1 MGLVLKG
8 CVQCIEVKNLT
19 FEYTLKGILV
29 DASLDGVTLSLD
41 GVWNFDAHGAAELIR
56 VQAAEGISIR
66 NVMGLGLLPHAT
78 INLVKGKVNQVYM
91 ENILAKE
98 IDALRQLAEKIEA
111 LEEDRIQAYQTLKS
125 SLQSDGEESF
135 TEIVAHLPAKDR
147 DELLALYRHLKA
159 AVIRVKASAGLLN
172 YYVQSMSDALRQI
185 LEELFP
191 HRKGKMYSR
200 TGKPTEPGDESLMLY
215 GNA

>member
-1 MGLVLKG
+1 MK
-8 CVQCIEVKNLT
+8 T
-19 FEYTLKGILV
+19 STLKR
-29 DASLDGVTLSLD
+29 TLR
-41 GVWNFDAHGAAELIR
+41 AEARTLKDFADLQKDLQ
-56 VQAAEGISIR
+56 QAISKR
-66 NVMGLGLLPHAT
+66 QWTELN
-78 INLVKGKVNQVYM
+78 
-91 ENILAKE
+91 KE
-98 IDALRQLAEKIEA
+98 IDALRQLAEKIET

-125 SLQSDGEESF
+125 SLQADDQESF
-135 TEIVAHLPAKDR
+135 IEIVSRLPAKER
-147 DELLALYRHLKA
+147 DELLVLYRHLKA

-200 TGKPTEPGDESLMLY
+200 TGKAKEPGDESLMLY

>member
-1 MGLVLKG
+1 
-8 CVQCIEVKNLT
+8 VQT
-19 FEYTLKGILV
+19 TTLKR
-29 DASLDGVTLSLD
+29 TLR
-41 GVWNFDAHGAAELIR
+41 AEARTLKDFADLQKDLQ
-56 VQAAEGISIR
+56 QAISKR
-66 NVMGLGLLPHAT
+66 QWTELN
-78 INLVKGKVNQVYM
+78 
-91 ENILAKE
+91 KE
-98 IDALRQLAEKIEA
+98 IDALRQLAEKIET

-125 SLQSDGEESF
+125 SLQADNQEGF
-135 TEIVAHLPAKDR
+135 IEIVSRLPANER
-147 DELLALYRHLKA
+147 DELLVLYRHLKA

-200 TGKPTEPGDESLMLY
+200 TGKAKEPGDESLMLY

>member
-1 MGLVLKG
+1 MK
-8 CVQCIEVKNLT
+8 T
-19 FEYTLKGILV
+19 STLKRTLR
-29 DASLDGVTLSLD
+29 AEARSLKDFADLQKGLQQAISKRPWTELS
-41 GVWNFDAHGAAELIR
+41 
-56 VQAAEGISIR
+56 
-66 NVMGLGLLPHAT
+66 
-78 INLVKGKVNQVYM
+78 
-91 ENILAKE
+91 KE
-98 IDALRQLAEKIEA
+98 IDALRQLAEKIET

-125 SLQSDGEESF
+125 SLKADENDSF

-200 TGKPTEPGDESLMLY
+200 TGKPKEPGDESLMLY

>member
-1 MGLVLKG
+1 MK
-8 CVQCIEVKNLT
+8 T
-19 FEYTLKGILV
+19 STLKRTLR
-29 DASLDGVTLSLD
+29 AEARSLKD
-41 GVWNFDAHGAAELIR
+41 FAEL
-56 VQAAEGISIR
+56 QKGMQLAISKR
-66 NVMGLGLLPHAT
+66 QWT
-78 INLVKGKVNQVYM
+78 
-91 ENILAKE
+91 ELAKE
-98 IDALRQLAEKIEA
+98 IEALRQLAEKIET
-111 LEEDRIQAYQTLKS
+111 LEEDRIEAYQILKS
-125 SLQSDGEESF
+125 SLQADGEESF
-135 TEIVAHLPAKDR
+135 TQIVSRLPAKDR

-200 TGKPTEPGDESLMLY
+200 TGKPKEPGDESLMLY

>member
-1 MGLVLKG
+1 LKDFADL
-8 CVQCIEVKNLT
+8 QKDLQQAISKRQWT
-19 FEYTLKGILV
+19 
-29 DASLDGVTLSLD
+29 
-41 GVWNFDAHGAAELIR
+41 EL
-56 VQAAEGISIR
+56 
-66 NVMGLGLLPHAT
+66 N
-78 INLVKGKVNQVYM
+78 
-91 ENILAKE
+91 KE
-98 IDALRQLAEKIEA
+98 IDALRQLAEKIET

-125 SLQSDGEESF
+125 SLQADDQESF
-135 TEIVAHLPAKDR
+135 IEIVSRLPAKER
-147 DELLALYRHLKA
+147 DELLVLYRHLKA

-200 TGKPTEPGDESLMLY
+200 TGKAKEPGDESLMLY

>member
-1 MGLVLKG
+1 
-8 CVQCIEVKNLT
+8 VQT
-19 FEYTLKGILV
+19 TTLKR
-29 DASLDGVTLSLD
+29 TLR
-41 GVWNFDAHGAAELIR
+41 AEARTLKDFADLQKDLQ
-56 VQAAEGISIR
+56 QAISKR
-66 NVMGLGLLPHAT
+66 QWTELN
-78 INLVKGKVNQVYM
+78 
-91 ENILAKE
+91 KE
-98 IDALRQLAEKIEA
+98 IDALRQLAEKIET

-125 SLQSDGEESF
+125 SLQADDQESF
-135 TEIVAHLPAKDR
+135 IEIVSRLPAKER
-147 DELLALYRHLKA
+147 DELLVLYRHLKA

-200 TGKPTEPGDESLMLY
+200 TGKAKEPGDESLMLY

>member
-1 MGLVLKG
+1 
-8 CVQCIEVKNLT
+8 VQT
-19 FEYTLKGILV
+19 TTLKR
-29 DASLDGVTLSLD
+29 TLR
-41 GVWNFDAHGAAELIR
+41 AEARTLKDFADLQKDLQ
-56 VQAAEGISIR
+56 QAISKR
-66 NVMGLGLLPHAT
+66 QWTELN
-78 INLVKGKVNQVYM
+78 
-91 ENILAKE
+91 KE
-98 IDALRQLAEKIEA
+98 IDALRQLAEKIET

-125 SLQSDGEESF
+125 SLQAGDQESF
-135 TEIVAHLPAKDR
+135 AEIVSRLPAKER
-147 DELLALYRHLKA
+147 DELLVLYRHLKA

-200 TGKPTEPGDESLMLY
+200 TGKAKEPGDESLMLY

>member
-1 MGLVLKG
+1 M
-8 CVQCIEVKNLT
+8 QT
-19 FEYTLKGILV
+19 TTLKR
-29 DASLDGVTLSLD
+29 TLR
-41 GVWNFDAHGAAELIR
+41 AEARTLKDFADLQKDLQ
-56 VQAAEGISIR
+56 QAISKR
-66 NVMGLGLLPHAT
+66 QWTELNR
-78 INLVKGKVNQVYM
+78 
-91 ENILAKE
+91 E
-98 IDALRQLAEKIEA
+98 IDALRQLAEKIET

-125 SLQSDGEESF
+125 SLQAKEQESF
-135 TEIVAHLPAKDR
+135 TEIVARLPAKDR

-172 YYVQSMSDALRQI
+172 YYVQSMSEALRQI

-200 TGKPTEPGDESLMLY
+200 TGKPKEPGDESLMLY

>member
-1 MGLVLKG
+1 MPLK
-8 CVQCIEVKNLT
+8 T
-19 FEYTLKGILV
+19 STLKRTLR
-29 DASLDGVTLSLD
+29 AEARSLKDFADLQKDLQLAISKRQWT
-41 GVWNFDAHGAAELIR
+41 ELNR
-56 VQAAEGISIR
+56 
-66 NVMGLGLLPHAT
+66 
-78 INLVKGKVNQVYM
+78 
-91 ENILAKE
+91 E
-98 IDALRQLAEKIEA
+98 IESLRQLAEKIEI

-125 SLQSDGEESF
+125 SLQADDKESF
-135 TEIVAHLPAKDR
+135 TEIVSRLPAKDR
-147 DELLALYRHLKA
+147 DELLGLYRHLKA

-200 TGKPTEPGDESLMLY
+200 TGKPKEPGDESLMLY

>member
-1 MGLVLKG
+1 MPLK
-8 CVQCIEVKNLT
+8 T
-19 FEYTLKGILV
+19 TTLKR
-29 DASLDGVTLSLD
+29 TLR
-41 GVWNFDAHGAAELIR
+41 AEARTLKDFADLQKGLQ
-56 VQAAEGISIR
+56 QAISKR
-66 NVMGLGLLPHAT
+66 QWTELN
-78 INLVKGKVNQVYM
+78 
-91 ENILAKE
+91 KE
-98 IDALRQLAEKIEA
+98 IDALRQLAEKIET

-125 SLQSDGEESF
+125 SLHAGDHESF
-135 TEIVAHLPAKDR
+135 TETVAHLPAKDR

-172 YYVQSMSDALRQI
+172 YYVQSMSEALRQI

-200 TGKPTEPGDESLMLY
+200 TGKPKEPGDESLMLY

>member
-1 MGLVLKG
+1 M
-8 CVQCIEVKNLT
+8 QT
-19 FEYTLKGILV
+19 TTLKRTLR
-29 DASLDGVTLSLD
+29 AEARSLKD
-41 GVWNFDAHGAAELIR
+41 FAEL
-56 VQAAEGISIR
+56 QKGMQLAISKR
-66 NVMGLGLLPHAT
+66 QWT
-78 INLVKGKVNQVYM
+78 
-91 ENILAKE
+91 ELAKE
-98 IDALRQLAEKIEA
+98 IEALRQLAEKIET
-111 LEEDRIQAYQTLKS
+111 LEEERIEAYQILKS
-125 SLQSDGEESF
+125 SLQAEGKESF
-135 TEIVAHLPAKDR
+135 TQIVSRLPAKDR

-200 TGKPTEPGDESLMLY
+200 TGKPKEPGDESLMLY

>member
-1 MGLVLKG
+1 MK
-8 CVQCIEVKNLT
+8 T
-19 FEYTLKGILV
+19 STLKRTLRAE
-29 DASLDGVTLSLD
+29 ASTLKDFADLQKQLQRAISKRQ
-41 GVWNFDAHGAAELIR
+41 WTEL
-56 VQAAEGISIR
+56 S
-66 NVMGLGLLPHAT
+66 
-78 INLVKGKVNQVYM
+78 
-91 ENILAKE
+91 KE